1 MFLAVQA
8 GKSPLPLCAT
18 CSPEAATLV
27 QGEWVWLCSRRAVDR
42 NGQWALFDLE
52 AVAY

>member
-27 QGEWVWLCSRRAVDR
+27 QGEWVCGCVPAELLTETGS
-42 NGQWALFDLE
+42 GLYLT
-52 AVAY
+52 